1 LRVICEDGV
10 FYKLRAVFEG
20 GGVRGAAYAGA
31 YKGAVAAGIRF
42 NGVAGSSAGAIAAAL
57 IAAALSAAAL
67 IAAGGT
73 PDAIAAELLKTDLS
87 MLQTGVTDK
96 DIPFAKSTFVGGV
109 LRGVPFGAG
118 KKVGQIVCYSGIY
131 NSSAVRQWV
140 EETLREFLN
149 ATGFRAVDRP
159 IRFAD

>member
-1 LRVICEDGV
+1 VKTEYFTNCV
-10 FYKLRAVFEG
+10 AVFEG

-42 NGVAGSSAGAIAAAL
+42 NGVAGSSAGAI
-57 IAAALSAAAL
+57 AAAL